1 MDGRI
6 FNARAQKVC
15 GLKNLGV
22 RFLCASVCQ
31 RNNGAVRVVLEDEK
45 IMKIKSLQLSIMFY
59 AGFAVLSVV
68 AILVLYALISGEK
81 TQNWVGDKTREILGA
96 EVKEHLISLS
106 KYQISQIQRQLD
118 QPIEVAKYLAR
129 ANVLAISKPS
139 FDLNAEGDYLS
150 DLALDA
156 LAQNSALLT
165 TYIAWEP
172 TGLFERNAA
181 GVVSARERFLP
192 LWSRAEAG
200 KYNLSKLQS
209 MESEALLPTGVREGE
224 YYLCPKENHSA
235 CATDPVVYT
244 ISGKSI
250 QLTAF
255 TAPIIVQGEFK
266 GIAGASL
273 NLEFLQELLEK
284 ANREL
289 YGGAGEMA
297 LISGNGRFVAF
308 TGKASKIG
316 GSASEI
322 FGEGLVNSFSILNTA
337 DENYSLDQKGMIQVT
352 IRFPVANTATKWT
365 LLVRLPENVVFK
377 SVSDLKGLLEQ
388 HYVSEARSMGL
399 VGLVVSGF
407 GILIVG
413 FVARG
418 IVRPLQSM
426 LAMIKNIAK
435 GEGDLTQRLSSSRA
449 DELGCIAQEFNV
461 FLGTLQSLISK
472 VINST
477 RMIADST
484 SDGVAMATQTHQGML
499 SQQSDV
505 EQVATAINEMT
516 ASSQDVAANAMNAAK
531 ATGHAEQAVSDGKVA
546 MEDAVAAI
554 NSLAI
559 RMENSVKAIKILE
572 ESSNDIGAVV
582 TAIRAIAE
590 QTNLLALNAAIE
602 AARAGDHGRGFA
614 VVADEVRSLAQKT
627 QLATEE
633 VRLIIER
640 LQGGSQSVT
649 QSMLESHTH
658 TQSCLQQ
665 AHLAA
670 QTFLGITASVN
681 IINEMNNQIAAA
693 AEQQSQVA
701 EEINFTITGM
711 GQITD
716 QVATAA
722 RKALESG
729 STLRSLSQQ
738 QCDLI
743 AQFRV

>member
-1 MDGRI
+1 
-6 FNARAQKVC
+6 
-15 GLKNLGV
+15 
-22 RFLCASVCQ
+22 
-31 RNNGAVRVVLEDEK
+31 
-45 IMKIKSLQLSIMFY
+45 MKIKSLQLSIMFY
-59 AGFAVLSVV
+59 AGSAILSVV
-68 AILVLYALISGEK
+68 AALVLYALISGEK
-81 TQNWVGDKTREILGA
+81 TQSWVGEKTKEILGL
-96 EVKEHLISLS
+96 EVKQHLLSLS
-106 KYQISQIQRQLD
+106 KYQVSQIQRQLD
-118 QPIEVAKYLAR
+118 QPIELAKNLAR
-129 ANVLAISKPS
+129 ANVLAASKPS
-139 FDLNAEGDYLS
+139 GDRNTEEKFLS

-156 LAQNSALLT
+156 LAQNPQLVT
-165 TYIAWEP
+165 TYMAWEP
-172 TGLFERNAA
+172 EGIFESNAKS
-181 GVVSARERFLP
+181 GVSEQERFLP
-192 LWSRAEAG
+192 LWSRGEAG
-200 KYNLSKLQS
+200 QYNQSKLYS

-224 YYLCPKENHSA
+224 FYLCPKESRSA
-235 CATDPVVYT
+235 CATDPVIYT
-244 ISGKSI
+244 ISGKSV

-255 TAPIIVQGEFK
+255 TAPILVKDKFK

-273 NLEFLQELLEK
+273 DLEFIQKILEK
-284 ANREL
+284 ANSEL
-289 YGGAGEMA
+289 YGGVGEMA
-297 LISGNGRFVAF
+297 LISGNGRFVAY
-308 TGKASKIG
+308 TGDTSKVG
-316 GSASEI
+316 KSAGEA
-322 FGEGLVNSFSILNTA
+322 FGAELVNSFSKLSTT
-337 DENYSLDQKGMIQVT
+337 DENYSLDQRGIIQLAL
-352 IRFPVANTATKWT
+352 RFPVANTATKWT

-399 VGLVVSGF
+399 VGLLVSGF

-449 DELGCIAQEFNV
+449 DELGLIAQEFNV
-461 FLGTLQSLISK
+461 FLGQLQSLIIK
-472 VINST
+472 VIRST
-477 RMIADST
+477 RMIADT
-484 SDGVAMATQTHQGML
+484 MSDGAAIAAQTHQGML

-505 EQVATAINEMT
+505 EQIATAINEMT

-531 ATGHAEQAVSDGKVA
+531 AAGRAERAVSDGKVA

-554 NSLAI
+554 SALAI
-559 RMENSVKAIKILE
+559 RMEDSVKTVKVLE

-582 TAIRAIAE
+582 TAIRTIAE

-633 VRLIIER
+633 VRLLIER

-649 QSMLESHTH
+649 HSMLESHTH

-665 AHLAA
+665 AQVAA
-670 QTFLGITASVN
+670 HYFLGITASVN

-716 QVATAA
+716 QVSTAA
-722 RKALESG
+722 KKALESG
-729 STLRSLSQQ
+729 STLRSLSEQ
-738 QCDLI
+738 QCDLV
-743 AQFRV
+743 AKFRV

>member
-1 MDGRI
+1 
-6 FNARAQKVC
+6 
-15 GLKNLGV
+15 
-22 RFLCASVCQ
+22 
-31 RNNGAVRVVLEDEK
+31 
-45 IMKIKSLQLSIMFY
+45 
-59 AGFAVLSVV
+59 
-68 AILVLYALISGEK
+68 
-81 TQNWVGDKTREILGA
+81 
-96 EVKEHLISLS
+96 
-106 KYQISQIQRQLD
+106 
-118 QPIEVAKYLAR
+118 
-129 ANVLAISKPS
+129 
-139 FDLNAEGDYLS
+139 
-150 DLALDA
+150 
-156 LAQNSALLT
+156 
-165 TYIAWEP
+165 
-172 TGLFERNAA
+172 
-181 GVVSARERFLP
+181 
-192 LWSRAEAG
+192 
-200 KYNLSKLQS
+200 
-209 MESEALLPTGVREGE
+209 
-224 YYLCPKENHSA
+224 
-235 CATDPVVYT
+235 
-244 ISGKSI
+244 
-250 QLTAF
+250 
-255 TAPIIVQGEFK
+255 
-266 GIAGASL
+266 
-273 NLEFLQELLEK
+273 
-284 ANREL
+284 
-289 YGGAGEMA
+289 
-297 LISGNGRFVAF
+297 
-308 TGKASKIG
+308 
-316 GSASEI
+316 
-322 FGEGLVNSFSILNTA
+322 
-337 DENYSLDQKGMIQVT
+337 
-352 IRFPVANTATKWT
+352 
-365 LLVRLPENVVFK
+365 
-377 SVSDLKGLLEQ
+377 
-388 HYVSEARSMGL
+388 
-399 VGLVVSGF
+399 
-407 GILIVG
+407 
-413 FVARG
+413 
-418 IVRPLQSM
+418 
-426 LAMIKNIAK
+426 
-435 GEGDLTQRLSSSRA
+435 
-449 DELGCIAQEFNV
+449 
-461 FLGTLQSLISK
+461 
-472 VINST
+472 
-477 RMIADST
+477 
-484 SDGVAMATQTHQGML
+484 ML

-665 AHLAA
+665 AQLAA
-670 QTFLGITASVN
+670 QSFLGITASVN